1 MMSMCASHNVIEA
14 QLNSSRVMPLF
25 SFFYISIFSMT
36 KPGKGGILLTIWDSS
51 CLNRCVSV
59 VYLCLQDKGWEDEEE
74 DAGEVQLS
82 SQTLSSL
89 LEEFYNEFTTL
100 YDDIEDEEDDTDAL
114 ADPLNQINLQ
124 VNYQTFMLMIKFFFI
139 LSRYLMLKKR
149 GLIV

>member
-1 MMSMCASHNVIEA
+1 
-14 QLNSSRVMPLF
+14 
-25 SFFYISIFSMT
+25 MT